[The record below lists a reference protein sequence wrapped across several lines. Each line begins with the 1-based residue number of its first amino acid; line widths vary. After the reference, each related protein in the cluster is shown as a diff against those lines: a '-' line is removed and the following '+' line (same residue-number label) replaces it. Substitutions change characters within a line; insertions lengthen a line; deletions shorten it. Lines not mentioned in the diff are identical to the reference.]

1 MTDNITWTEDALERL
16 KKIPFFVRKMA
27 KAKIEKEA
35 IEKGMTEITV
45 EFMAE
50 VKKDQH

>member
-1 MTDNITWTEDALERL
+1 MTDNIIWAEDALERL

-35 IEKGMTEITV
+35 IEKGKTEITV

-50 VKKDQH
+50 VKKGQH